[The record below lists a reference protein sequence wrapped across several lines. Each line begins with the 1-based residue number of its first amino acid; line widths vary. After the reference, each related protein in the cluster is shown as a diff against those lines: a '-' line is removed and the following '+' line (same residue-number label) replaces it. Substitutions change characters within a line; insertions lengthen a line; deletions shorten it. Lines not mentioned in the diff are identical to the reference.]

1 MTEGNYNNNNNN
13 YNNNNY
19 NNYNN
24 NIEEKKSFIF
34 NNKIPVP
41 MLKPETNIHD
51 YLYLESKIIKEKKEK
66 DYEENIKKN
75 CSFSPF
81 IPQKVRNLVKNRK
94 ETKTEFLNRMTRK
107 NKFEINEIIIK
118 KNEINRNKSKD
129 RKNKINLNKSKEKKE
144 KNIEKIIEKEKKTQ
158 KKNIY
163 LENTQKIIL
172 KMKIEKFQEIFN
184 LLDSDSDGLISNN
197 KILLSNINAELLL
210 ALSPIFEELQ
220 NNTTISMNFKQ
231 FCLKADKL
239 LTPII
244 FSNIN

>member
-1 MTEGNYNNNNNN
+1 MNEGNYNNN
-13 YNNNNY
+13 YNN

-34 NNKIPVP
+34 QNKIPVNI
-41 MLKPETNIHD
+41 LKTEKNIFD

-94 ETKTEFLNRMTRK
+94 ETTTEFLNRMTRK
-107 NKFEINEIIIK
+107 KNFEINEIVIK
-118 KNEINRNKSKD
+118 KNEINRNKSKN
-129 RKNKINLNKSKEKKE
+129 RSKNKTIKSKEKNKE
-144 KNIEKIIEKEKKTQ
+144 NNEINTQ
-158 KKNIY
+158 KKKNIF

-220 NNTTISMNFKQ
+220 NNTNISMNFKQ

>member
-1 MTEGNYNNNNNN
+1 M
-13 YNNNNY
+13 
-19 NNYNN
+19 
-24 NIEEKKSFIF
+24 F
-34 NNKIPVP
+34 NFQNKNPVP
-41 MLKPETNIHD
+41 ILKPEKNIFD

-66 DYEENIKKN
+66 DFEENIKKN

-107 NKFEINEIIIK
+107 NKCEINEIIIK

-129 RKNKINLNKSKEKKE
+129 RKNKIINKSKEKKE
-144 KNIEKIIEKEKKTQ
+144 KNEKNIEKEKKTQ

-220 NNTTISMNFKQ
+220 NNTNISMNFKQ

-244 FSNIN
+244 FSNIK